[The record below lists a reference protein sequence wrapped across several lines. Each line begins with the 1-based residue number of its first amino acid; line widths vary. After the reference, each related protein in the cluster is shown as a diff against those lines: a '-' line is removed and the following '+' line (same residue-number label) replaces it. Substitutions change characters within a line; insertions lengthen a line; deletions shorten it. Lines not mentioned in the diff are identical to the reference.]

1 MRKLFTFTTLFLVA
15 LCLPLVGMAQD
26 AAVKAQ
32 VDRTELPIK
41 APWYPPITTLD
52 ARDAKAPPV
61 FEVKAPKNAPN
72 VVVILLDD
80 LGFGGTTATG
90 GVVPTPPPLRQA
102 RQPGSRRVL
111 RLPAVA
117 DPQQAFFVYFASGAV
132 HEPHHVPQSYIDKR
146 KGKFDEGW
154 DVIRN
159 WIFEQG
165 TGVLET
171 SCLHTPLRWDPYI

>member
-61 FEVKAPKNAPN
+61 FEVKTPKNATN

-80 LGFGGTTATG
+80 LGFGGTTVTG
-90 GVVPTPPPLRQA
+90 GVVPPPPTSTSSPA
-102 RQPGSRRVL
+102 RVSTRFTASSSR
-111 RLPAVA
+111 
-117 DPQQAFFVYFASGAV
+117 
-132 HEPHHVPQSYIDKR
+132 
-146 KGKFDEGW
+146 
-154 DVIRN
+154 
-159 WIFEQG
+159 
-165 TGVLET
+165 
-171 SCLHTPLRWDPYI
+171 